1 LFRFR
6 SKLKNL
12 YLKVY
17 ANDFSNRLKR
27 FICMHFVYLLCKLGS
42 MWKKVYTSNDLEE
55 DFHIVFECDDV
66 RYNENIKV
74 LCV

>member
-1 LFRFR
+1 M
-6 SKLKNL
+6 

-17 ANDFSNRLKR
+17 VDDFSNRIKH
-27 FICMHFVYLLCKLGS
+27 FIFLHFVYLLCKLGS
-42 MWKKVYTSNDLEE
+42 RWKKVYTPNDLEE
-55 DFHIVFECDDV
+55 DCHIAFECYDV